1 MNEIIER
8 IKTPPA
14 VMTATPPS
22 TSPPREPD
30 LLETYLPDL
39 SMLFMDASV
48 RPDHYGSAML
58 AAIEDLRAGREVPAR
73 MRTDLVVQ
81 YSRRTK
87 DPKAEPRR
95 AEPRRAETQEEKDLK
110 EADDEARQADAD
122 AEHSLPAGSVEN
134 QDFGPLIKII

>member
-8 IKTPPA
+8 IKTPTA
-14 VMTATPPS
+14 VTAPSPPP
-22 TSPPREPD
+22 TSRPREPD

-39 SMLFMDASV
+39 SVLFMDASV
-48 RPDHYGSAML
+48 RPDHYGNAML
-58 AAIEDLRAGREVPAR
+58 AAIEDLRAGREVPVR

-87 DPKAEPRR
+87 DPKAEPQ
-95 AEPRRAETQEEKDLK
+95 RAETQEEKDLK
-110 EADDEARQADAD
+110 EADAEARQDDAD

>member
-14 VMTATPPS
+14 VMTATPPP

-39 SMLFMDASV
+39 SVLFMDASV

-58 AAIEDLRAGREVPAR
+58 AAIEDLRAGREVSAR

-87 DPKAEPRR
+87 DPK